1 VAASDIRRIDARR
14 GQGDLPVT
22 QTQPKLFRTR
32 KSAGTTTWKLASAAL
47 SVIAAGAGAFGYL
60 QYNTART
67 LSAQLAEVTTEA
79 NQSIA
84 ENAQLRSQLNAAQ
97 DRINSQGTKLSAA
110 AQQVDAEQQQ
120 LTAAQQQAAAD
131 QQQLAAAK
139 EQVAQAQ
146 QHLAAAERKVQEEKH
161 ELQGTQ
167 AQLAAE
173 SRPELPV
180 RLLFFNAARAGA
192 KVAVLQNLSDNEL
205 DVTLDVQ
212 SPGSTT
218 HAHKQLVL
226 AARGML
232 RMGPAQGWS
241 FTSGQVVTLDNAKF
255 RHVVQTVS

>member
-1 VAASDIRRIDARR
+1 M
-14 GQGDLPVT
+14 T

-32 KSAGTTTWKLASAAL
+32 KSASTTPWKLVSAAL
-47 SVIAAGAGAFGYL
+47 SAIAVGCSAFGYL
-60 QYNTART
+60 QYNTGRT
-67 LSAQLAEVTTEA
+67 LNAQLAQVTAEA

-110 AQQVDAEQQQ
+110 AQQVDTEQQQ
-120 LTAAQQQAAAD
+120 LTAIQQQAAAD

-139 EQVAQAQ
+139 RQVAEAQ

-161 ELQGTQ
+161 GLQGTQ
-167 AQLAAE
+167 TQLAAE
-173 SRPELPV
+173 SRPDLPV

-192 KVAVLQNLSDNEL
+192 KVAVLQNLSNNEL
-205 DVTLDVQ
+205 DLTLDVQ

-218 HAHKQLVL
+218 HTHKQLVL

-241 FTSGQVVTLDNAKF
+241 FTPGQVVTLDNAKF
-255 RHVVQTVS
+255 RHIVQTVS